1 LVKVSLRVFL
11 IPASTDV
18 PSGNS
23 IAVEVR
29 PVKPVLRIPAYRRLL
44 AAYALNELAFM
55 VGSVALA
62 LLVYGRTHS
71 ALGAAAFFLFAQFVP
86 ALISPLSVAR
96 LDQFPPRIVLPA
108 LYGFE
113 AAVFVVLAWVASDHF
128 TVVLVVALALVD
140 GIAALTARALAR
152 AATVSVTTAAGLL
165 REGNAVANAGFS
177 ICFMFGPGLGGALV
191 AAGGTSL
198 ALLVDA
204 ALFGLMG
211 LTLATARGLPEPS
224 DVRIPARGRVRAA
237 LDYVRTRQP
246 IRALLLLQA
255 VAVLFFTISVPVEV
269 VFAQHSLHAGAAG
282 YGALLSAWGAGAV
295 LGAAVYARWRGLPNR
310 YLIVF
315 GAGCLGVGFLVMAVA
330 PTLAV
335 AIIGAASAGI
345 GNGVESVAVRTALQ
359 EEVEDQWMA
368 LMMSLYE
375 ALFQSVPG
383 AGIVIG
389 GAITSLGSPRAA
401 LAVAGLGSLGITV
414 AAWFALAGLRAQP
427 RARFGVEAASDS
439 ASGAAAPGAP
449 GAAAPGAPGAAAPSG
464 AGAAA
469 PAADEA
475 ADGTAARTADGADA
489 RTAEAGDQADP
500 AMGATRRDAAPA
512 PAVRHQ

>member
-1 LVKVSLRVFL
+1 
-11 IPASTDV
+11 
-18 PSGNS
+18 
-23 IAVEVR
+23 
-29 PVKPVLRIPAYRRLL
+29 VKPVLRIPAYRRLL

-55 VGSVALA
+55 IGSVALA

-86 ALISPLSVAR
+86 ALLSPLCVAR
-96 LDQFPPRIVLPA
+96 LDQSPPRLVLPV
-108 LYGFE
+108 LYWLE
-113 AAVFVVLAWVASDHF
+113 AVVFVVLAWVASRHF
-128 TVVLVVALALVD
+128 TVVIVVALALLD
-140 GIAALTARALAR
+140 GVVALTARALAR

-177 ICFMFGPGLGGALV
+177 LCFMLGPGLGGALV
-191 AAGGTSL
+191 AAGGTSA

-204 ALFGLMG
+204 GLFGLMG
-211 LTLATARGLPEPS
+211 LTLATAQGLPEPS
-224 DVRIPARGRVRAA
+224 AVRIPARGRVRAA
-237 LDYVRTRQP
+237 LDYVRTQKP
-246 IRALLLLQA
+246 IRDLLLLQA

-282 YGALLSAWGAGAV
+282 YGALLSAWGLGAV
-295 LGAAVYARWRGLPNR
+295 AGAAVYARWRGLPNR

-315 GAGCLGVGFLVMAVA
+315 GAGCLGVGFLVMAAA

-335 AIIGAASAGI
+335 AIVGAASAGI

-383 AGIVIG
+383 VGIVIG
-389 GAITSLGSPRAA
+389 GAITALGSPRAA
-401 LAVAGLGSLGITV
+401 LAVAGAGSWAITV
-414 AAWFALAGLRAQP
+414 AAWFALAGLRSRPVAQ
-427 RARFGVEAASDS
+427 AAAEAATADS
-439 ASGAAAPGAP
+439 QADVALGAA
-449 GAAAPGAPGAAAPSG
+449 
-464 AGAAA
+464 
-469 PAADEA
+469 
-475 ADGTAARTADGADA
+475 
-489 RTAEAGDQADP
+489 
-500 AMGATRRDAAPA
+500 RRDAAPA

>member
-1 LVKVSLRVFL
+1 
-11 IPASTDV
+11 
-18 PSGNS
+18 
-23 IAVEVR
+23 
-29 PVKPVLRIPAYRRLL
+29 VKPVLRIPAYRRLL

-55 VGSVALA
+55 IGSVALA

-86 ALISPLSVAR
+86 ALLSPLCVAR
-96 LDQFPPRIVLPA
+96 LDQFPPRLVLPA
-108 LYGFE
+108 LYWIE
-113 AAVFVVLAWVASDHF
+113 AAVFLVLAWVASRHF
-128 TVVLVVALALVD
+128 TVVIVVALALLD
-140 GIAALTARALAR
+140 GVVALTARALAR

-177 ICFMFGPGLGGALV
+177 ICFMLGPGLGGALV
-191 AAGGTSL
+191 AAGGTSA

-204 ALFGLMG
+204 GLFGLMG
-211 LTLATARGLPEPS
+211 LTLATAHGLPEPS
-224 DVRIPARGRVRAA
+224 AAGIPARGRVRAA
-237 LDYVRTRQP
+237 LDYVRTQKP
-246 IRALLLLQA
+246 IRDLMLLQA

-282 YGALLSAWGAGAV
+282 YGALLSAWGLGAV
-295 LGAAVYARWRGLPNR
+295 AGAAVYARWRLLPNR

-315 GAGCLGVGFLVMAVA
+315 GAGCLGVGFLVMAAA

-335 AIIGAASAGI
+335 AIVGAAIAGI

-383 AGIVIG
+383 VGIVIG
-389 GAITSLGSPRAA
+389 GAITALGSPRAA
-401 LAVAGLGSLGITV
+401 LAVAGVGSCAITV
-414 AAWFALAGLRAQP
+414 TAWFALAGLRSRPMAQ
-427 RARFGVEAASDS
+427 AVAEA
-439 ASGAAAPGAP
+439 P
-449 GAAAPGAPGAAAPSG
+449 
-464 AGAAA
+464 
-469 PAADEA
+469 
-475 ADGTAARTADGADA
+475 TADG
-489 RTAEAGDQADP
+489 QADP
-500 AMGATRRDAAPA
+500 ALGAARRDAAPA

>member
-1 LVKVSLRVFL
+1 
-11 IPASTDV
+11 
-18 PSGNS
+18 
-23 IAVEVR
+23 
-29 PVKPVLRIPAYRRLL
+29 VKPVLRIPAYRRLL

-86 ALISPLSVAR
+86 ALISPLCVAR
-96 LDQFPPRIVLPA
+96 LDQLPPRLVLPT
-108 LYGFE
+108 LYWFE
-113 AAVFVVLAWVASDHF
+113 AAVFAVLAWVASAHF
-128 TVVLVVALALVD
+128 SVVIVVALALID
-140 GIAALTARALAR
+140 GVAALTARALAR
-152 AATVSVTTAAGLL
+152 AATVSVTSAAGLL

-177 ICFMFGPGLGGALV
+177 LCFMFGPGLGGALV

-204 ALFGLMG
+204 GLFGLMG
-211 LTLATARGLPEPS
+211 LTLATASGLPEPS
-224 DVRIPARGRVRAA
+224 SVRSSPRGRVRAA
-237 LDYVRTRQP
+237 LDYVRTRPP
-246 IRALLLLQA
+246 IRDLMLLQA
-255 VAVLFFTISVPVEV
+255 IAVLFFTISVPVEV

-295 LGAAVYARWRGLPNR
+295 VGAAVYVRWRGLPNR
-310 YLIVF
+310 DLIVF
-315 GAGCLGVGFLVMAVA
+315 GAGCLGVGFVVMAAA

-335 AIIGAASAGI
+335 AIVGAAIAGV

-389 GAITSLGSPRAA
+389 GAITALGSPRAA
-401 LAVAGLGSLGITV
+401 LAVAGAGSLAITV
-414 AAWFALAGLRAQP
+414 AAWFALAGLRPQAH
-427 RARFGVEAASDS
+427 AAV
-439 ASGAAAPGAP
+439 APTEP
-449 GAAAPGAPGAAAPSG
+449 
-464 AGAAA
+464 
-469 PAADEA
+469 
-475 ADGTAARTADGADA
+475 
-489 RTAEAGDQADP
+489 QADP
-500 AMGATRRDAAPA
+500 AVAGDPALAGSRGDPA
-512 PAVRHQ
+512 PTPAGRHQ